1 MTPLLEQDPC
11 APRHGNDAESLAAH
25 RRVNSLTDRKEI
37 LALIER
43 SGERGLTLDETASI
57 LSRSPNQISGRFSE
71 LRMKG
76 AIRATEQR
84 RKTRSGANAKV
95 YQAI

>member
-1 MTPLLEQDPC
+1 MNPEPDIC
-11 APRHGNDAESLAAH
+11 ATRHGNDAESLAAH
-25 RRVNSLTDRKEI
+25 ATVDAVTDRNLI
-37 LALIER
+37 LSMITIR
-43 SGERGLTLDETASI
+43 GTQGLTLDEASI
-57 LSRSPNQISGRFSE
+57 LTGRPPNQISGRFSE

-84 RKTRSGANAKV
+84 RKTRSGTNAKV